1 MMKTGTIG
9 SLEQLLAIY
18 QKSPVVRQLEDQ
30 CSLILASV
38 LSVHQACGLVMWD
51 HI

>member
-30 CSLILASV
+30 CSLILALCFQSIKHV
-38 LSVHQACGLVMWD
+38 V
-51 HI
+51 